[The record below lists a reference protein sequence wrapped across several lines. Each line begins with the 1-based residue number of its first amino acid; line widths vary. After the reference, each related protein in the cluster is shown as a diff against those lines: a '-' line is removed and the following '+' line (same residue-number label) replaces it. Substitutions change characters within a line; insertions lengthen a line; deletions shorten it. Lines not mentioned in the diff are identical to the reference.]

1 MLIANVPYIMLYEKL
16 LNDKL
21 SDEKPHYY
29 QRQIQNLAQ
38 KPKTKTEPCVKKS
51 QKYYTR
57 IFYFGIN
64 LD

>member
-1 MLIANVPYIMLYEKL
+1 MLYEKL